1 MFIPFNIKGDKPGHS
16 GLGYN
21 PLQCSRITLQGQRIN
36 TVPEEVGG
44 GSALTA
50 QKSGLFAHHISLIGF
65 YLQNSHLSAPLSC

>member
-1 MFIPFNIKGDKPGHS
+1 
-16 GLGYN
+16 
-21 PLQCSRITLQGQRIN
+21 
-36 TVPEEVGG
+36 VPEEVGG